1 MQGCLQC
8 RAQGAASFELAGSSP
23 RLTACIHPPNLLPCR
38 LPQAQQGLF
47 TVEVQV
53 GGSQLHAC
61 AVERLLGGVETAPP
75 MWMAQPGHR
84 GLRLRP
90 ALPPPLPLTP
100 HSEAPC
106 WAAAACCWRWTTR
119 RRWRSCASWRAVPQ
133 VCELHRR
140 TRWAPAVGEREGH
153 AVCRQACILVC
164 WVGFCLTR
172 GAVYPYMPMAS
183 YLSLL
188 PNPYCRLCQRGYLPA
203 QHRSGTASPPGAGA
217 AAGRYRHR
225 RLWHRWLRP
234 CFRHSHRQ
242 RPPSRVGRRGAGCR
256 RQQRGQGGRRGGLP
270 PRLAGAGGAAAA
282 QRRGG
287 RQVGLYVD
295 CSAAPLQPLC
305 SAELRGLLLGPQCQC
320 LLLTHNF
327 GCSRLAHL
335 QLY

>member
-172 GAVYPYMPMAS
+172 GAVYPYAYGFIPQLAAQSLLQGLPAWIPSCAASLWYCITARCRRSSRAVPPQTALAQMAS
-183 YLSLL
+183 TLL
-188 PNPYCRLCQRGYLPA
+188 QAQPQTATTQQSRPPRRWLPPPA
-203 QHRSGTASPPGAGA
+203 ARPGRASWRPPA
-217 AAGRYRHR
+217 AAGRRWR
-225 RLWHRWLRP
+225 RCCCP
-234 CFRHSHRQ
+234 A
-242 RPPSRVGRRGAGCR
+242 SRRT
-256 RQQRGQGGRRGGLP
+256 
-270 PRLAGAGGAAAA
+270 AGGALCRLQRSPFAASL
-282 QRRGG
+282 QR
-287 RQVGLYVD
+287 
-295 CSAAPLQPLC
+295 
-305 SAELRGLLLGPQCQC
+305 
-320 LLLTHNF
+320 
-327 GCSRLAHL
+327 
-335 QLY
+335 